1 MFGSEAVPAGL
12 FALLICFV
20 PETPRYLVS
29 IGQDEKALGILSRI
43 NGSGK
48 ASQILQDIKD
58 TMTVKTEKL
67 LTYGAYAADGSLIM
81 PSPTVNINTTLVD
94 ALLTFGWRF

>member
-29 IGQDEKALGILSRI
+29 VGRDSQALGILSRI
-43 NGSGK
+43 NGITAGYSLY
-48 ASQILQDIKD
+48 AFR
-58 TMTVKTEKL
+58 TELSHSSRSPVFSPKFHPIPRSRMFCS
-67 LTYGAYAADGSLIM
+67 YKNRYQHS
-81 PSPTVNINTTLVD
+81 PS
-94 ALLTFGWRF
+94 